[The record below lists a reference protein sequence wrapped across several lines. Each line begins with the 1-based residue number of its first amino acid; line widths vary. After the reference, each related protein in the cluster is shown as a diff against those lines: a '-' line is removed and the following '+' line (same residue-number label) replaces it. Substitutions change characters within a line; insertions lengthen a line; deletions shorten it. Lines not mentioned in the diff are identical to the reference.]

1 MRTKRVQINIIRIV
15 ILGLFIFIM
24 AKGTPMLWLGIFGAS
39 LITALFFGRVFCGW
53 ICPMN
58 TMMIGSEL
66 LSKKLNIK
74 LKDSPKW
81 LESGWL
87 EWVLLIAMVLAMAV
101 IKKLT
106 GIEVPVLLYLLILS
120 VLVTLR
126 YKPEVFHNKLC
137 PFGVLQSLTGRFA
150 YLSRR
155 VNLDK
160 CVGCKLCETT
170 CPSKAIVV
178 SPQNKKAGIDSKL
191 CHQCYNCELICP
203 KEAID
208 YGKKFKNESEE
219 KANENI

>member
-1 MRTKRVQINIIRIV
+1 MSSKRLQINIIRI
-15 ILGLFIFIM
+15 IFLGLFIFIM
-24 AKGTPMLWLGIFGAS
+24 SKGTPILWLGIFGVS
-39 LITALFFGRVFCGW
+39 LVAALFFGRIFCGW

-58 TMMIGSEL
+58 TLMIGTEL
-66 LSKKLNIK
+66 LLNKFNIK

-81 LESGWL
+81 LETGWL
-87 EWVLLIAMVLAMAV
+87 GWVLLIAMVLAMAV
-101 IKKLT
+101 IKKMT
-106 GIEVPVLLYLLILS
+106 GGEVPVLLYLLILS

-170 CPSKAIVV
+170 CPSKATVV
-178 SPQNKKAGIDSKL
+178 SPQNRKAEINPKL
-191 CHQCYNCELICP
+191 CHQCYNCKLICP
-203 KEAID
+203 KDAID
-208 YGKKFKNESEE
+208 YGKKIK
-219 KANENI
+219 KMKVRKR